1 MELLTLLGQN
11 KLNWKRKGEKKK
23 EVISEGI
30 VDWGG
35 WH

>member
-1 MELLTLLGQN
+1 MELLTQLGQN
-11 KLNWKRKGEKKK
+11 KLNWKRKGKKK